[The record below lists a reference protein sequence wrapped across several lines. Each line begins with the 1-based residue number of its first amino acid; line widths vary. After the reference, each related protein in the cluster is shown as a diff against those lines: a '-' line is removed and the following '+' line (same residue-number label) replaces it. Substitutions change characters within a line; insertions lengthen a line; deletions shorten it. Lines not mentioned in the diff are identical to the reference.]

1 MLKWLESEAETQK
14 ARHHQG
20 TGVEGG
26 KGQGQGG
33 QGQQGHAAAQQGQEQ
48 QGQAAAQQGQEQQG
62 HAAAQQ
68 GQEQQ
73 GQAAA
78 QQGQGQG
85 GQGQQEP
92 PKVCIL
98 VTNGLCKKAGYGER
112 MSRVR
117 RRGLVRTVE
126 AS

>member
-33 QGQQGHAAAQQGQEQ
+33 QGQQGHAAAQQGQV
-48 QGQAAAQQGQEQQG
+48 QQG